1 MSRHMLPV
9 MVGLSVFPFAS
20 IAIAAYLLTSA
31 GPEMTAVAGAIMVLS
46 ACVFGI
52 AIVVMV
58 KLSRQ
63 DDLLWSQQDAI
74 RDLAGKA
81 DAAEIRLNDVEQQ
94 ASAPA
99 HRLDEIAAD
108 MKTLRDGVRS
118 LMQAREKPAAAN
130 PAAARAEPVG
140 AAAPQPILAAQDAA
154 AGGAEHLELLLE
166 PVIELSSGS
175 TSHYRARLDLTDEH
189 GNVVRYAELMQKAD
203 QGGMRPALDAH
214 MVKLVA
220 PVLRRLRVK
229 NPGLRIIVPI
239 GLATLGSRDETARIA
254 GSLERDSDIANGI
267 VFEFEYRDLGALD
280 MYGIENLARLGRL
293 GATMALSNVQVAG
306 LDLASLRQL
315 GVRFLTFPPSAAD
328 AGFGPTS
335 AWREFVQYARAMQ
348 FQIIISDIAT
358 PQQATAATK
367 LARFGYGSFFAP
379 PRKVRQGAGI
389 SSAHRNASAA

>member
-9 MVGLSVFPFAS
+9 MAGLSVFPLAS

-52 AIVVMV
+52 ALVVMI

-94 ASAPA
+94 ALAPA
-99 HRLDEIAAD
+99 HRLDDIAAD
-108 MKTLRDGVRS
+108 VKTLRDGVRS
-118 LMQAREKPAAAN
+118 LMQAREKPVAAN
-130 PAAARAEPVG
+130 PAPARAEQ
-140 AAAPQPILAAQDAA
+140 AAALQQPVLAAQDAT

-175 TSHYRARLDLTDEH
+175 TAHYRARLDLTDEQ
-189 GNVVRYAELMQKAD
+189 GNVVRHAELMQKAD
-203 QGGMRPALDAH
+203 QGGMRPALDGH
-214 MVKLVA
+214 MVKLVV

-239 GLATLGSRDETARIA
+239 GLATLGSREETARIA
-254 GSLERDSDIANGI
+254 GSLERDSDVANGI

-315 GVRFLTFPPSAAD
+315 GVRFLTVPPSAAD
-328 AGFGPTS
+328 AGFGPAS

-348 FQIIISDIAT
+348 FQIIISDIVT

-389 SSAHRNASAA
+389 ASALRSASAA